1 MLFEIINVREASSW
15 RPRRRQGRVRIQP
28 SRVRRRRAPVAG
40 LGASRE
46 EHSDTPRRRRRPQRG
61 APGPLAASA
70 STRYGFLSRR
80 VWRRGCGCARCAS
93 ETAGGV
99 PRARGRRVYS
109 EADPGGYYLSA
120 LGGRGRTL
128 RLRRANGGGR
138 RCLPSNRVP
147 PARRPCRSEHFAA
160 EPRRVRVGEPEFGCE
175 GNVPSTHHCSAKGP
189 VVRLGAH
196 NNRRRARAPSGVT
209 RESPRAATPQHR
221 KTSARAQ
228 PSRRGA
234 PRRAAERRT
243 GLVILNLRDYKLPA
257 VLCYIPLGKPAAGRR
272 YYHPARQPRP

>member
-1 MLFEIINVREASSW
+1 MLGG
-15 RPRRRQGRVRIQP
+15 P
-28 SRVRRRRAPVAG
+28 
-40 LGASRE
+40 
-46 EHSDTPRRRRRPQRG
+46 PQLK
-61 APGPLAASA
+61 PGH
-70 STRYGFLSRR
+70 GRR
-80 VWRRGCGCARCAS
+80 VCSAARSRWILGLCLS
-93 ETAGGV
+93 G
-99 PRARGRRVYS
+99 RGRRKGPRLAR
-109 EADPGGYYLSA
+109 ADVPMCSPRTAPCLRRGTVPPS
-120 LGGRGRTL
+120 GRGL
-128 RLRRANGGGR
+128 RGNACSSGQ
-138 RCLPSNRVP
+138 
-147 PARRPCRSEHFAA
+147 PC
-160 EPRRVRVGEPEFGCE
+160 FGFK

-243 GLVILNLRDYKLPA
+243 GLVIRNLGAGWYYKLPA

-272 YYHPARQPRP
+272 YSHPARQPRQLQTREAAAHGTMPSRRTPPEARGGFAAPAGQLNATAWGSPKRRERRRNAAFPRRF